1 MSKEV
6 DTKVVEMQFDNKE
19 FEKNVQSTLDSLQK
33 LKENL
38 NMKGAA
44 EGFNEIN
51 KAANAVDLKPIAENV
66 EDLKEH
72 FSGFGIFVDQIF
84 RNVANSAYSF
94 AKQAI
99 GEITGIVKAGMGT
112 YENVVNTTQTLMA
125 STGEDIETVSAALD
139 EMLSYADKTIYSFN
153 DMTSNITKFTNSG
166 INLQDSVVIM
176 EGLANLA
183 AVAGAN
189 ATQASTAMYNL
200 GQSMSR
206 GFVQYQDWKSVQGAG
221 MDPLSAK
228 RVFVETAEELG
239 TLIKLEGEFDEH
251 GEQLYETL
259 NGTVV
264 SAIKDF
270 TESLKDQ
277 WFTADVLTE
286 AMYKYTDE
294 TTELGRQ
301 ATEAATK
308 VKTFTQLVDVTKE
321 SMATGWSTTFQYLLG
336 NYEQAKSLWSMV
348 GDEIGAVNKA
358 LTDARNAPL
367 KIWNEN
373 GGFQRFV
380 LSIRNIIDAIKS
392 LIGPIASAWGEVF
405 KPINA
410 GDLIRITRA
419 VQLFTKG
426 LILNEE
432 SQRKIW
438 RVAKAIF
445 SVLKVGVDIVSAVIR
460 VVGSLLGVL
469 RPAGSVG
476 LDLLDVISSV
486 IETIVG
492 AINKS
497 KVIENVAR
505 LVSDVIKY
513 VIGKIQALIEKLREI
528 FPFGDFVSEFF
539 GRISAGISEIKIPT
553 LGTFLAWFEQL
564 WRTIKSNTTVASIIE
579 TLQYWVG
586 KFGRVLE
593 AFDWNGIGAK
603 FLGFFE
609 DVKNGTIKEK
619 IADKFSQM
627 LEKLSE
633 TIEKVSATIKKV
645 SDYLKEVDIPKKIAD
660 TWTAISNWLK
670 GAWGW
675 VKDTASGIDWEN
687 TIKYAL
693 MIFVG
698 VKALTMVYNAVTAV
712 TRLVNSVSK
721 VFKAS
726 ATWIKSKAR
735 ENNAEAFK
743 TFADSV
749 KTIAEAMG
757 IMAGTIALLGSINKE
772 KLIRGGIALA
782 VMATVILGAYFVIS
796 KLNAGMD
803 KGGDGGLLG
812 SVKDLLGK
820 IGKGVE
826 IVALMAALAIFVKAL
841 GEFAKV
847 IELYTNLKIENPVET
862 IIKIVGSIVLLIGA
876 IWLIG
881 KAATANA
888 LGIVAAVAALF
899 AIEFAL
905 VAFIGVLKLYEKI
918 KFENVEETME
928 KIGKVLLLLG
938 GVMLAFGAAA
948 RLGGVG
954 MIGAA
959 LMLVG
964 IVGALGAVLFII
976 LAYSRIPW
984 DVMERGLK
992 GMAFVLAELVAA
1004 VDLLSIG
1011 ASAMNIRNAI
1021 AALIA
1026 MAALVA
1032 AVMLLTPTLITLG
1045 NLSEATLLKGGITLG
1060 ALLLVLAT
1068 ATKILMSGGFSKGQ
1082 ITKAIGNLITL
1093 AGLAGAMI
1101 GVAFALKI
1109 VAGIPTAGIVK
1120 SVIALGVVFAV
1131 MKGLMKSLSGVK
1143 FSAAGVL
1150 VAMSIAI
1157 GSITAALWTLAIV
1170 PTKDLV
1176 SGTVV
1181 LGILIGMMAL
1191 LGKSVQ
1197 GAGVQAMG
1205 TLIIMGLVIGAL
1217 AYVIDLIV
1225 LDLGDKIEYA
1235 TKFTVSLAAMI
1246 AGMAIALKFIGTMS
1260 FGTAAAAALDF
1271 SVAMTIFI
1279 AAIIAVGAAF
1289 QALDQYGVEGWFD
1302 KGIEILI
1309 KLASGLGEAIGEF
1322 AGNLLNGLM
1331 EGVGSGLESFGAHL
1345 SAFWTNAEGFFKG
1358 VETVDWSKVL
1368 DGIGS
1373 IALAIAALG
1382 GAELIEAIG
1391 AAAQWLVGNKEG
1403 IAGFGDQLADFSQ
1416 GLVRSAMYLTMIRD
1430 WTIFDKGAGV
1440 LVSFAD
1446 AANKIPNSGASVS
1459 SFFSGDN
1466 DIGQFSEGLVTFAKN
1481 LKAYAD
1487 AIAPIKNWSGIIF
1500 SATASAQLI
1509 KAFADVPSTSLDTK
1523 WFGADSDL
1531 KKFGEGIAAFAP
1543 HLKDFSDNVKGV
1555 DSGLVSRASAAA
1567 GALVAFANE
1576 LSTESIR
1583 NATTGLGQNSS
1594 NFEKFGL
1601 AMASF
1606 APYLKV
1612 FSDTITAGT
1621 GIDAGAVASAGN
1633 ASKAFAEFANSLP
1646 SPDSAGYE
1654 WLVGSTQN
1662 IVTLGD
1668 NMVVFGNKLRAY
1680 CNIVGGNKPITES
1693 DVEGSTNAAK
1703 VLAELEN
1710 SLPRYG
1716 GKVGEWLGD
1725 KQTLS
1730 EFADNIVYFAN
1741 KLRYYINIVNGNKP
1755 ISASDVEASASAAR
1769 VLTALAE
1776 EMPSYDGTIKGWFT
1790 TDKQTLQQFG
1800 EGIEILA
1807 KGIVAFSTNVKEADT
1822 WSVERGKNLVKG
1834 FIDLANSVGSFENG
1848 STLNEFA
1855 PQIYTFGQY
1864 LYDYYEAVADIK
1876 WGTISQSAGVFK
1888 EFANT
1893 FSSIDSQGGF
1903 EGLTNFTAAMKD
1915 LSEVSFAN
1923 LLGGFDAAEAQLEST
1938 EAVELANAAKVAMA
1952 SMLAAIQDY
1961 EVTTVLTDKANNIVG
1976 ALRDKYPEFAITG
1989 RAFISKIT
1997 DGMSDDLSI
2006 TKITN
2011 AAKLV
2016 ADDFQD
2022 AFYDSYSLFYSIGKY
2037 IDDGIADG
2045 VNQHAW
2051 RVRSAA
2057 QSLAYS
2063 TSRAL
2068 RDSLLINS
2076 PSKLTIEMGEYLDLG
2091 LVEGM
2096 KNMTSAVVGE
2106 GQNVGNT
2113 MIATMRSA
2121 IEQASTMI
2129 NNDIDTQ
2136 PTIRPVLDLSNVTN
2150 GVRTM
2155 NGMFNR
2161 NRQIGMLSDISNG
2174 LSGYSNRGVNTTE
2187 TNTFYIQSTDP
2198 QGAADEV
2205 SKILQ
2210 RQYDRRN
2217 AVWA

>member
-1 MSKEV
+1 MSRET

-44 EGFNEIN
+44 QGFTEIS
-51 KAANAVDLKPIAENV
+51 KAASAVDLKPIAENV

-72 FSGFGIFVDQIF
+72 FTGFGIFVDQIF

-94 AKQAI
+94 ARQTI
-99 GEITGIVKAGMGT
+99 GELTGIVKAGMGT
-112 YENVVNTTQTLMA
+112 YESRVNATQTLMA
-125 STGEDIETVSAALD
+125 STGEDIDAVNAALA
-139 EMLSYADKTIYSFN
+139 EMLDYSDKTIYSFN
-153 DMTSNITKFTNSG
+153 DMTSNITKFTNAG
-166 INLQDSVVIM
+166 VGLEDAVVVM

-183 AVAGAN
+183 AVSGAN
-189 ATQASTAMYNL
+189 ANQAAQAMYNL

-206 GFVQYQDWKSVQGAG
+206 GYVQRIDWNSVSTASMDTAQSKSVFLQ
-221 MDPLSAK
+221 
-228 RVFVETAEELG
+228 TAEELG
-239 TLIKLEGEFDEH
+239 TLIKLEGQFDAQ
-251 GEQLYETL
+251 GEQLYQTM
-259 NGTVV
+259 NGNVV
-264 SAIKDF
+264 SVF
-270 TESLKDQ
+270 QEFNESLADG
-277 WFTADVLTE
+277 WFTTDVLTE
-286 AMYKYTDE
+286 SMYKYIDTS
-294 TTELGRQ
+294 TELGRQ
-301 ATEAATK
+301 ATDAATK
-308 VKTFTQLVDVTKE
+308 IKTFSQLIDTTKE
-321 SMATGWSTTFQYLLG
+321 SMSTGWSTTFTYLLG
-336 NYEQAKSLWSMV
+336 DFEQAKGLWGM
-348 GDEIGAVNKA
+348 IGEEVTAVTKA
-358 LTDARNAPL
+358 IADARNAPL
-367 KIWNEN
+367 KYWNEY
-373 GGFQRFV
+373 GGYDMLV
-380 LSIRNIIDAIKS
+380 DSIRNVIDAIKS
-392 LIGPIASAWGEVF
+392 LVGPIAAAWGEVF
-405 KPINA
+405 KPLNA
-410 GDLIRITRA
+410 GDLMRITMRIKD
-419 VQLFTKG
+419 FTKN
-426 LILNEE
+426 LILNEDAQE
-432 SQRKIW
+432 KIW
-438 RVAKAIF
+438 RVARAIF
-445 SVLKVGVDIVSAVIR
+445 SVVKVGKDIVSGVIK

-476 LDLLDVISSV
+476 LDLLDVVSTVLEYIVRVINESGVINGFFTFISDG
-486 IETIVG
+486 I
-492 AINKS
+492 
-497 KVIENVAR
+497 R
-505 LVSDVIKY
+505 W
-513 VIGKIQALIEKLREI
+513 VIGKISALLEKLREI
-528 FPFGDFVSEFF
+528 FPFGDWLSGFF
-539 GRISAGISEIKIPT
+539 SKLSTGMSDLSFPT
-553 LGTFLAWFEQL
+553 FEQFL
-564 WRTIKSNTTVASIIE
+564 DWLKATFNQIRSNETVASIIE

-586 KFGRVLE
+586 EFGRVLE

-645 SDYLKEVDIPKKIAD
+645 SDYLKEVDIPKNIAD

-698 VKALTMVYNAVTAV
+698 VKALTMIYNAVTAV

-743 TFADSV
+743 TFAESV

-757 IMAGTIALLGSINKE
+757 IMAGTITLLGSINKE

-803 KGGDGGLLG
+803 EGGDGGLLG

-826 IVALMAALAIFVKAL
+826 IIALMAALAIFVKAL

-862 IIKIVGSIVLLIGA
+862 IIKIVGSIILLIGA

-964 IVGALGAVLFII
+964 IVGALGGVLFVI

-1026 MAALVA
+1026 MGALVA

-1060 ALLLVLAT
+1060 ALLIVLAG

-1120 SVIALGVVFAV
+1120 SVIALGIVFAV

-1143 FSAAGVL
+1143 WSAAGVL

-1181 LGILIGMMAL
+1181 LGVLIGMMAL

-1197 GAGVQAMG
+1197 GAGIQAMA
-1205 TLIIMGLVIGAL
+1205 TLVIMGLVIGAL
-1217 AYVIDLIV
+1217 AYVISLIV
-1225 LDLGDKIEYA
+1225 LDLGDKIDYA

-1246 AGMAIALKFIGTMS
+1246 SGLGIAFALIGKLGIMSAIEGALGLAAGIMLFLVAIAIIGT
-1260 FGTAAAAALDF
+1260 
-1271 SVAMTIFI
+1271 
-1279 AAIIAVGAAF
+1279 AF
-1289 QALDQYGVEGWFD
+1289 QEIYGLETYFN

-1309 KLASGLGEAIGEF
+1309 KLAAGLGDAIGQF
-1322 AGNLLNGLM
+1322 VGNLLNGLM
-1331 EGVGSGLESFGAHL
+1331 EGVGSGLESFGLHL
-1345 SAFWTNAEGFFKG
+1345 SNFWDNAEGFFKG
-1358 VETVDWSKVL
+1358 VETANWDKIL

-1373 IALAIAALG
+1373 IALAIAAFGAAELVEGLGALFQMFSGNNDGLG
-1382 GAELIEAIG
+1382 G
-1391 AAAQWLVGNKEG
+1391 
-1403 IAGFGDQLADFSQ
+1403 FGERLADFAKS
-1416 GLVRSAMYLTMIRD
+1416 LVRAAFYLQLIN
-1430 WTIFDKGAGV
+1430 DKTWNNFGNAAGV
-1440 LVSFAD
+1440 LERFVIAAD
-1446 AANKIPNSGASVS
+1446 AIPNSGGLAGI
-1459 SFFSGDN
+1459 FAGNN
-1466 DIGQFSEGLVTFAKN
+1466 DIDVFSEGLVSFAKN
-1481 LKAYAD
+1481 LADYSD
-1487 AIAPIKNWSGIIF
+1487 AISGVKNWSSVIL
-1500 SATASAQLI
+1500 SATAAAELV
-1509 KAFADVPSTSLDTK
+1509 KAFSDIPATDWDTQV
-1523 WFGADSDL
+1523 FGAESDL
-1531 KKFGEGIAAFAP
+1531 VAFGKSIAAFAP
-1543 HLKDFSDNVKGV
+1543 YLKSFSDNVKGINT
-1555 DSGLVSRASAAA
+1555 GLVSKAGEAA
-1567 GALVAFANE
+1567 GTLAAFANS
-1576 LSTESIR
+1576 LSGQTMN
-1583 NATTGLGQNSS
+1583 NAQITLGQNSS
-1594 NFEKFGL
+1594 NFEKFGRS
-1601 AMASF
+1601 MASF

-1612 FSDTITAGT
+1612 FSDTITAGS
-1621 GIDAGAVASAGN
+1621 GIDANAITSAGN
-1633 ASKAFAEFANSLP
+1633 ASKAFAEFANALP
-1646 SPDSAGYE
+1646 SKDSSGYE
-1654 WLVGSTQN
+1654 WLVGTTQN

-1668 NMVVFGNKLRAY
+1668 NMIVFGNKLRAY
-1680 CNIVGGNKPITES
+1680 VNIVGGKNPITTE

-1710 SLPRYG
+1710 GLPRYG
-1716 GKVGEWLGD
+1716 GVVGEWLGD
-1725 KQTLS
+1725 KQTLH
-1730 EFADNIVYFAN
+1730 EFADNITYFAN
-1741 KLRYYINIVNGNKP
+1741 KLRYYINIVNGTNP
-1755 ISASDVEASASAAR
+1755 ITASDVEASASAAK
-1769 VLTALAE
+1769 VLTALAN
-1776 EMPSYDGTIKGWFT
+1776 EMPEYDGTVKGWFT
-1790 TDKQTLQQFG
+1790 SDKQTLQEFG
-1800 EGIEILA
+1800 EGIGILA
-1807 KGIVAFSTNVKEADT
+1807 EGLVSFSSKVKDADT
-1822 WSVERGKNLVKG
+1822 WSIDRGKNLVKG
-1834 FIDLANSVGSFENG
+1834 FVDLANIVSSLSEGN
-1848 STLNEFA
+1848 TLSDFA

-1864 LYDYYEAVADIK
+1864 LYDYYGAVADIK
-1876 WGTISQSAGVFK
+1876 WGVISQSAGVFK
-1888 EFANT
+1888 EFSET
-1893 FSSIDSQGGF
+1893 FASIDSQGGF
-1903 EGLTNFTAAMKD
+1903 EGITNFSSALKD

-1938 EAVELANAAKVAMA
+1938 EAVELANAAKIAMA

-1961 EVTTVLTDKANNIVG
+1961 DVKTVLTEKANNIVG

-1989 RAFISKIT
+1989 RAFISKIS
-1997 DGMSDDLSI
+1997 DGMSDDLSMS
-2006 TKITN
+2006 KITN

-2022 AFYDSYSLFYSIGKY
+2022 AFYDSYSLFYNIGKY

-2051 RVRSAA
+2051 RVTNAA

-2068 RDSLLINS
+2068 RYSLQINS
-2076 PSKLTIEMGEYLDLG
+2076 PSKLTMEMGEYLDLG

-2113 MIATMRSA
+2113 MISTMKSA
-2121 IEQASTMI
+2121 IQQAAATI

-2161 NRQIGMLSDISNG
+2161 NRQIGMLGDISNG
-2174 LSGYSNRGVNTTE
+2174 LSGYSNRGINTTE

>member
-1 MSKEV
+1 MSRET

-44 EGFNEIN
+44 QGFTEIS
-51 KAANAVDLKPIAENV
+51 KAASAVDLKPIAENV

-72 FSGFGIFVDQIF
+72 FTGFGIFVDQIF

-94 AKQAI
+94 ARQTI
-99 GEITGIVKAGMGT
+99 GELTGIVKAGMGT
-112 YENVVNTTQTLMA
+112 YESRVNATQTLMA
-125 STGEDIETVSAALD
+125 STGRDIQDVTAAL
-139 EMLSYADKTIYSFN
+139 EELNTYSDKTIYSFN
-153 DMTSNITKFTNSG
+153 DMTSNIGKFTNAGVELEDAVAAIEG
-166 INLQDSVVIM
+166 IS
-176 EGLANLA
+176 NLA
-183 AVAGAN
+183 AVSGAN
-189 ATQASTAMYNL
+189 AQNAASAMYNVA
-200 GQSMSR
+200 QSLS
-206 GFVQYQDWKSVQGAG
+206 GGYLKLIDWKSVENANMATKEFRQELLNTAVALGTVSVAEG
-221 MDPLSAK
+221 EYDANGLQMYQTMNGKQLSALYN
-228 RVFVETAEELG
+228 FND
-239 TLIKLEGEFDEH
+239 TLQDQWVTTDVLI
-251 GEQLYETL
+251 ETL
-259 NGTVV
+259 YRYIDT
-264 SAIKDF
+264 
-270 TESLKDQ
+270 
-277 WFTADVLTE
+277 
-286 AMYKYTDE
+286 
-294 TTELGRQ
+294 TTELGQ
-301 ATEAATK
+301 KATDAATK
-308 VKTFTQLVDVTKE
+308 VKTFNQLVDVSKE
-321 SMATGWSTTFQYLLG
+321 SIATGWSQTFNYLLG
-336 NYEQAKSLWSMV
+336 DYEQAKRLWSMV
-348 GDEIGAVNKA
+348 GDEIGAVTSA
-358 LTDARNAPL
+358 ITDARNAPL
-367 KIWNEN
+367 KYWNEY
-373 GGFQRFV
+373 GGYDMLV
-380 LSIRNIIDAIKS
+380 DSIRNVIDAIKS
-392 LIGPIASAWGEVF
+392 LVGPIAAAWGEVF
-405 KPINA
+405 KPLNA
-410 GDLIRITRA
+410 GDLMRITMRIKD
-419 VQLFTKG
+419 FTKN
-426 LILNEE
+426 LILNEDAQE
-432 SQRKIW
+432 KIW
-438 RVAKAIF
+438 RVARAIF
-445 SVLKVGVDIVSAVIR
+445 SVVKVGKDIVSGVIK

-476 LDLLDVISSV
+476 LDLLDVVSTVLEYIVRVINESGVINGFFTFISDG
-486 IETIVG
+486 I
-492 AINKS
+492 
-497 KVIENVAR
+497 R
-505 LVSDVIKY
+505 W
-513 VIGKIQALIEKLREI
+513 VIGKISSLLEKLREV
-528 FPFGDFVSEFF
+528 FPFGDWLSGFF
-539 GRISAGISEIKIPT
+539 SKLSTGMSDLSFPT
-553 LGTFLAWFEQL
+553 FEQFL
-564 WRTIKSNTTVASIIE
+564 DWLKATFNQIRSNETVASIIE

-586 KFGRVLE
+586 EFGRVLE

-619 IADKFSQM
+619 IADKFNQM

-645 SDYLKEVDIPKKIAD
+645 SDYLKEVDIPKNIAD

-698 VKALTMVYNAVTAV
+698 VKALTMIYNAVTAV

-743 TFADSV
+743 TFAESV

-757 IMAGTIALLGSINKE
+757 IMAGTITLLGSINKE

-803 KGGDGGLLG
+803 EGGDGGLLG

-826 IVALMAALAIFVKAL
+826 IIALMAALAIFVKAL

-862 IIKIVGSIVLLIGA
+862 IIKIVGSIILLIGA

-964 IVGALGAVLFII
+964 IVGALGGVLFVI

-1004 VDLLSIG
+1004 VDVLAIG

-1060 ALLLVLAT
+1060 ALLIVLAG

-1120 SVIALGVVFAV
+1120 SVIALGIVFAV

-1143 FSAAGVL
+1143 WSAAGVL

-1197 GAGVQAMG
+1197 GAGIQAMA
-1205 TLIIMGLVIGAL
+1205 TLVIMGLVIGAL
-1217 AYVIDLIV
+1217 AYVISLIV

-1235 TKFTVSLAAMI
+1235 TKFTGSLALLI
-1246 AGMAIALKFIGTMS
+1246 SGLGFALGLMGKNDFLNNLGAVATL
-1260 FGTAAAAALDF
+1260 ALG
-1271 SVAMTIFI
+1271 
-1279 AAIIAVGAAF
+1279 IIAFVGVITLIGLAF
-1289 QALDQYGVEGWFD
+1289 QELEKAETYFD

-1309 KLASGLGEAIGEF
+1309 KLAAGLGDAIGQF
-1322 AGNLLNGLM
+1322 VGNLLNGLM

-1368 DGIGS
+1368 EGIGS
-1373 IALAIAALG
+1373 ISLAIAALG
-1382 GAELIEAIG
+1382 AAELVEAIG

-1403 IAGFGDQLADFSQ
+1403 IAGFGDKLADFSQ
-1416 GLVRSAMYLTMIRD
+1416 GLVRAAVYLTTIRD

-1466 DIGQFSEGLVTFAKN
+1466 DIGQFSEGLVTFGKN
-1481 LKAYAD
+1481 LAKYND
-1487 AIAPIKNWSGIIF
+1487 AIAPIKNWTNVIF
-1500 SATASAQLI
+1500 SAVASAQLI
-1509 KAFADVPSTSLDTK
+1509 KAFADVPTTSLDTK

-1531 KKFGEGIAAFAP
+1531 ETFGEGIAAFAP
-1543 HLKDFSDNVKGV
+1543 HLKTFSDEIQGINPSLVQMAGV
-1555 DSGLVSRASAAA
+1555 AAKSV
-1567 GALVAFANE
+1567 VAFAND
-1576 LSTESIR
+1576 LSGESIR
-1583 NATTGLGQNSS
+1583 NATVGLGQNSS

-1621 GIDAGAVASAGN
+1621 GIDANAITSAGN
-1633 ASKAFAEFANSLP
+1633 ASKAFAEFANALP
-1646 SPDSAGYE
+1646 SKDSSGYE
-1654 WLVGSTQN
+1654 WLVGTTQN

-1668 NMVVFGNKLRAY
+1668 NMIVFGNKLRAY
-1680 CNIVGGNKPITES
+1680 VNIVGGKNPITTE

-1703 VLAELEN
+1703 VLAELEDG
-1710 SLPRYG
+1710 LPRYG

-1725 KQTLS
+1725 KQTLH
-1730 EFADNIVYFAN
+1730 EFADNITYFAN
-1741 KLRYYINIVNGNKP
+1741 KLRYYINIVNGTNP
-1755 ISASDVEASASAAR
+1755 ITASDVEASASAAK
-1769 VLTALAE
+1769 VLTALAN

-1790 TDKQTLQQFG
+1790 SDKQTLQEFG
-1800 EGIEILA
+1800 EGIGILA
-1807 KGIVAFSTNVKEADT
+1807 EGLVSFSSKVKDADT
-1822 WSVERGKNLVKG
+1822 WSIDRGKNLVKG
-1834 FIDLANSVGSFENG
+1834 FVDLANIVSSLSEGN
-1848 STLNEFA
+1848 TLSDFA

-1864 LYDYYEAVADIK
+1864 LYDYYGAVADIK
-1876 WGTISQSAGVFK
+1876 WGVISQSAGVFK
-1888 EFANT
+1888 EFSET
-1893 FSSIDSQGGF
+1893 FASIDSQGGF
-1903 EGLTNFTAAMKD
+1903 EGITNFSSALKD

-1938 EAVELANAAKVAMA
+1938 EAVELANAAKIAMA

-1961 EVTTVLTDKANNIVG
+1961 DVKTVLTEKANNIVG

-1989 RAFISKIT
+1989 RAFISKIS
-1997 DGMSDDLSI
+1997 DGMSDDLSMS
-2006 TKITN
+2006 KITN

-2016 ADDFQD
+2016 AGDFQD

-2051 RVRSAA
+2051 RVTNAA

-2068 RDSLLINS
+2068 RYSLQINS
-2076 PSKLTIEMGEYLDLG
+2076 PSKLTMEMGEYLDLG

-2113 MIATMRSA
+2113 MITTMRSA
-2121 IEQASTMI
+2121 IEQAATMI

-2150 GVRTM
+2150 GVRAM